1 MPHIRGYLK
10 RKEEKERI
18 WKEVFQEL
26 NKPEEDTRRQGHN
39 FGGQG
44 IKLPGTPNTK
54 PQIEKLPFVPEE
66 SGQSVPLDY
75 AKHAASGWAR
85 FKADTDRQR
94 ILLWDPSYQKW
105 QKAMGAAVQDDADQ
119 YPKSN
124 WSFAQNNRFGYL
136 YSHNP
141 EEAKQFAKLVNAEY
155 SNTPTMISDAAAM
168 EEETVAEDMGLL
180 EDVKNSGG
188 LWGYIGRAIQK
199 TVDLEAENSKNAL
212 EKGLEDAQI
221 IQDLLGSAA
230 DLEAANADVGK
241 QVGDNVADG
250 IIDVIA
256 NAANTGGKLAEAQTN
271 AGKTTVD
278 TVVKTVPEVLQSFV
292 PPSVEPPKTNDPIDI
307 PLPEIGL
314 VGAEPK
320 KDPILL
326 TPMEAMMGK
335 AGDYEEK
342 AALGYQQWKG
352 DRNHRLNIENSEGYQ
367 AYLDFIAKNN
377 YAGTPEGM
385 AAAQKL
391 LGPGYTIEEPQ
402 PNWSAAENN
411 RFGYLYYTDPAAAA
425 EYARTVNARYAGE
438 EEQKTREWVK
448 DHQGLAMAGAWITDR
463 LGLAE
468 TLDSEL
474 YYAQYGQLPYT
485 SRVTPGRFSEIVK
498 HTIHDDVFTGDPVNQ
513 WLYGALDF
521 SGDAAYQA
529 YLTKLNG
536 GVFGSAVG
544 AVESY
549 GDAYNAALYEARLQG
564 MTDEEAVAY
573 ARRMAISS
581 GVGNIASTIVGK
593 FLPQG
598 GDVKSSV
605 TKEGISNMV
614 GGVVSASTR
623 VNDRYD
629 ELLEI
634 NLRSGMTKE
643 EADYAAKLQV
653 LQELGMSALYDLSMG
668 MAYGLGRSDNEV
680 RRGLTRK

>member
-278 TVVKTVPEVLQSFV
+278 TVVKTVPEVLSSFV

-448 DHQGLAMAGAWITDR
+448 DHQGLAMAGSWITDR

-485 SRVTPGRFSEIVK
+485 WQVTPSRHSELVK
-498 HTIHDDVFTGDPVNQ
+498 ETIRDDVFTGDPVNQ

-529 YLTKLNG
+529 YLMKLMGVG
-536 GVFGSAVG
+536 GPIIGT
-544 AVESY
+544 VES
-549 GDAYNAALYEARLQG
+549 GSDTYNQALREAISWGL
-564 MTDEEAVAY
+564 TDEEAVAY
-573 ARRMAISS
+573 ARKMA
-581 GVGNIASTIVGK
+581 ASDLGGSFTSFAVGK
-593 FLPQG
+593 ILPQG
-598 GDVKSSV
+598 NDVKTSMIR
-605 TKEGISNMV
+605 EGVSNMV
-614 GGVVSASTR
+614 DGGVPNGLSIA
-623 VNDRYD
+623 DRYD
-629 ELLEI
+629 GLVAENLE
-634 NLRSGMTKE
+634 NGMTAE
-643 EADYAAKLQV
+643 EADYWAKWQV
-653 LQELGMSALYDLSMG
+653 MQEFGMSALYDLSMG
-668 MAYGLGRSDNEV
+668 MAYGLGRSNNEV
-680 RRGLTRK
+680 RRSLTRK

>member
-292 PPSVEPPKTNDPIDI
+292 PPSIEPPKTNDPIDI

-342 AALGYQQWKG
+342 DALGYQQWKG

-485 SRVTPGRFSEIVK
+485 SRVTPGRFSEIVPE
-498 HTIHDDVFTGDPVNQ
+498 TIGEELFGDNQ
-513 WLYGALDF
+513 GDKAIYNALYSAK
-521 SGDAAYQA
+521 DAAFNA
-529 YLTKLNG
+529 YLAKLYG
-536 GVFGSAVG
+536 GVFGVAVG
-544 AVESY
+544 AVDSF
-549 GDAYNAALYEARLQG
+549 GDAYNQALRDAMLWG
-564 MTDEEAVAY
+564 LSDEEAVAY
-573 ARRMAISS
+573 ARKMALSN
-581 GVGNIASTIVGK
+581 GVGSVASGMLAGK
-593 FLPQG
+593 MSEANSME
-598 GDVKSSV
+598 DAMVKEAV
-605 TKEGISNMV
+605 SN
-614 GGVVSASTR
+614 SAGSAVANGLSAT
-623 VNDRYD
+623 VRYD
-629 ELLEI
+629 ALVDYHI
-634 NLRSGMTKE
+634 KCGMTQE
-643 EADYAAKLQV
+643 EAEYVAKHQV
-653 LQELGMSALYDLSMG
+653 LHEFGEGVFNDLLGGLAF
-668 MAYGLGRSDNEV
+668 GLGYGINR
-680 RRGLTRK
+680 